1 MNEEVGK
8 TPGSSIAS
16 LVLGLISLL
25 CAWFGYGALI
35 SIITGRLVWI
45 RRINFHYYGYHRN
58 YSRNQRQQNPTNGN
72 GNSRNRSFDY
82 WTRFIHYCFLRLCPV
97 YRRTDR
103 LGCGDIILNAYR
115 NNIEDRRLNA
125 CLFHIA

>member
-35 SIITGRLVWI
+35 SIITGI
-45 RRINFHYYGYHRN
+45 IG
-58 YSRNQRQQNPTNGN
+58 
-72 GNSRNRSFDY
+72 
-82 WTRFIHYCFLRLCPV
+82 
-97 YRRTDR
+97 
-103 LGCGDIILNAYR
+103 IILGIKGNKIQQTGMGTAG
-115 NNIEDRRLNA
+115 IVLSIIGLVLSIIVFFA
-125 CLFHIA
+125 CVLCVGGLIALDAATSY

>member
-1 MNEEVGK
+1 MK
-8 TPGSSIAS
+8 KFKKHRDRQSRR
-16 LVLGLISLL
+16 
-25 CAWFGYGALI
+25 WFWGDFFAV
-35 SIITGRLVWI
+35 RLVWI

-58 YSRNQRQQNPTNGN
+58 YSRNQRQQNPTNGS

-82 WTRFIHYCFLRLCPV
+82 WTRFIHYCFLCLRPV

-115 NNIEDRRLNA
+115 NNIEDRRFYA
-125 CLFHIA
+125 CLFNIA

>member
-35 SIITGRLVWI
+35 SIITGI
-45 RRINFHYYGYHRN
+45 IG
-58 YSRNQRQQNPTNGN
+58 
-72 GNSRNRSFDY
+72 
-82 WTRFIHYCFLRLCPV
+82 
-97 YRRTDR
+97 
-103 LGCGDIILNAYR
+103 IILGIKGNKIQQTGMGTAG
-115 NNIEDRRLNA
+115 IVLSIIGLVLSIIVFFA
-125 CLFHIA
+125 CVLCIGGLIALDAATSY

>member
-35 SIITGRLVWI
+35 SIITGI
-45 RRINFHYYGYHRN
+45 IG
-58 YSRNQRQQNPTNGN
+58 
-72 GNSRNRSFDY
+72 
-82 WTRFIHYCFLRLCPV
+82 
-97 YRRTDR
+97 
-103 LGCGDIILNAYR
+103 IILGIKGNKIQQTGVGTAG
-115 NNIEDRRLNA
+115 IVLSIIGLVLSIIIFFA
-125 CLFHIA
+125 CVLCIGGLIALDAATSY

>member
-35 SIITGRLVWI
+35 SIITGI
-45 RRINFHYYGYHRN
+45 IG
-58 YSRNQRQQNPTNGN
+58 
-72 GNSRNRSFDY
+72 
-82 WTRFIHYCFLRLCPV
+82 
-97 YRRTDR
+97 
-103 LGCGDIILNAYR
+103 IILGIKGNKIQQTGIGTAG
-115 NNIEDRRLNA
+115 IVLSIIGLVLSIIVFFA
-125 CLFHIA
+125 CVLCIGGLIALDAATSY

>member
-35 SIITGRLVWI
+35 SIITGI
-45 RRINFHYYGYHRN
+45 IG
-58 YSRNQRQQNPTNGN
+58 
-72 GNSRNRSFDY
+72 
-82 WTRFIHYCFLRLCPV
+82 
-97 YRRTDR
+97 
-103 LGCGDIILNAYR
+103 IILGIKGNKIQQTGVGTAG
-115 NNIEDRRLNA
+115 IVLSIIGLVLSIIVFFA
-125 CLFHIA
+125 CVLCIGGLIALDAATSY

>member
-35 SIITGRLVWI
+35 SIITG
-45 RRINFHYYGYHRN
+45 YYRN

-125 CLFHIA
+125 CLFNIA

>member
-35 SIITGRLVWI
+35 SIITGI
-45 RRINFHYYGYHRN
+45 IG
-58 YSRNQRQQNPTNGN
+58 
-72 GNSRNRSFDY
+72 
-82 WTRFIHYCFLRLCPV
+82 
-97 YRRTDR
+97 
-103 LGCGDIILNAYR
+103 IILGIKGNKIQQTGMGTA
-115 NNIEDRRLNA
+115 ESFFRLSDSFYPL
-125 CLFHIA
+125 LFSSLVSCVSAD